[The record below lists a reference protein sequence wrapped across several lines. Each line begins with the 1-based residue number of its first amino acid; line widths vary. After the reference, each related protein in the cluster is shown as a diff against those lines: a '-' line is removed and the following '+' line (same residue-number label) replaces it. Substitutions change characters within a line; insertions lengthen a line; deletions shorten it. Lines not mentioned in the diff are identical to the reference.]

1 MANFTNNN
9 RKAWEQAFE
18 KRSADFERGTIEA
31 LKSDPASL
39 FSPALRNILRQL
51 GAKGGVL
58 AQFCCNNGRET
69 LAALSFGFD
78 RVSGFDIARNMIESA
93 TRMAESMTL
102 PATFEACDL
111 LTLKPGHDAP
121 FDVGLLTVGALCWF
135 KDLNPVFINIAA
147 CLKDGATLVIE
158 DMHPACN
165 MLAETDDP
173 VFVPDHPA
181 KMVHDYFRKSPWL
194 SNDGMGYMTDDD
206 YVSHTFESYSH
217 PWSSLINGLIEAGF
231 VIKRIEE
238 NTVDQGNLFS
248 HLDNQG
254 IPLTYL
260 LEAELRR

>member
-1 MANFTNNN
+1 MADFTHNN
-9 RKAWEQAFE
+9 RKAWEQAFD
-18 KRSADFERGTIEA
+18 KRSVDFDRETIEL
-31 LKSDPASL
+31 LKHEPASL
-39 FSPALRNILRQL
+39 FSPALREMLHRL
-51 GAKGGVL
+51 GAKGGAL

-78 RVSGFDIARNMIESA
+78 RAAGYDIARNMIESA
-93 TRMAESMTL
+93 TRMAESLTL

-111 LTLKPGHDAP
+111 LTLKPGHGAP

-135 KDLNPVFINIAA
+135 KDLNPVFKNIAA

-165 MLAETDDP
+165 MLVETDDP
-173 VFVPDHPA
+173 LYNLEHPA
-181 KMVHDYFRKSPWL
+181 KMVHDYFKTSPWL
-194 SNDGMGYMTDDD
+194 SNDGMGYMTDDA

-217 PWSSLINGLIEAGF
+217 TWSSLINGLINAGF

-238 NTVDQGNLFS
+238 NTVDQSNLFS

-260 LEAELRR
+260 LEAGLRR